1 MFKLCCM
8 YVVVCYTYVV
18 VCYTYVVVCYTLI
31 TFVIILAYTWQQS
44 HDRNRTL
51 VRYYVLQSR
60 TNVWYLTKVIHSYE
74 QRHPKLST
82 SYPHFKIR
90 MLSTV
95 NRFNVRQTIINVA
108 LKRFADDI
116 RTIRRQTVVNVRKS
130 YPQAKKSYPQVIHR
144 SIKLS
149 TTYPQVIHRR
159 RRTCVRRG
167 GGGGRTRVRVAE
179 YLKDSYKFLKLGS
192 LFNIV

>member
-1 MFKLCCM
+1 MLYVCCSLL
-8 YVVVCYTYVV
+8 YVCCSLLYVCLLG
-18 VCYTYVVVCYTLI
+18 YTLI

-60 TNVWYLTKVIHSYE
+60 TNVWYLTKSYPQLRTTSSKVIH
-74 QRHPKLST
+74 KLST

-90 MLSTV
+90 MLNVV

-130 YPQAKKSYPQVIHR
+130 YPQVIHR
-144 SIKLS
+144 
-149 TTYPQVIHRR
+149 
-159 RRTCVRRG
+159 
-167 GGGGRTRVRVAE
+167 
-179 YLKDSYKFLKLGS
+179 
-192 LFNIV
+192 

>member
-1 MFKLCCM
+1 MLYVCCSLL
-8 YVVVCYTYVV
+8 YVCCSLLYE
-18 VCYTYVVVCYTLI
+18 CLLGYTLM

-60 TNVWYLTKVIHSYE
+60 TNVWDLTKVIHSYE

-82 SYPHFKIR
+82 SYAQHTSSYPHFKIR

-108 LKRFADDI
+108 LKRFTDDI
-116 RTIRRQTVVNVRKS
+116 RTIRRQTVSNVR
-130 YPQAKKSYPQVIHR
+130 KSYPQVIHR
-144 SIKLS
+144 
-149 TTYPQVIHRR
+149 
-159 RRTCVRRG
+159 
-167 GGGGRTRVRVAE
+167 
-179 YLKDSYKFLKLGS
+179 
-192 LFNIV
+192 